1 MIKNST
7 YLLGGK
13 LVRKQKLIV
22 SILLMLLWLNVTT
35 SAYAAEG
42 NNDDKSKTVATAVN
56 TDKSSEA
63 KPTTPSTEEQ
73 LNILNDKVR
82 RLEELV
88 ERQQHIIEALQP
100 KIATTTV
107 SNTLTNASVTD
118 AVNPGGNPIVATTA
132 PITSTAPSS
141 STTSQAPTV
150 TDDQVK
156 HLDSLYKAFGNIT
169 FSGDFRVRYEGFFN
183 QGFDA
188 PTQSPDRNRLVVR
201 ARLQLA
207 GRINKNLDYG
217 LRLATGSFTNPI
229 GTNQT
234 ATDFFNR
241 KPVGFD
247 NYFIRYDSKPDQG
260 VGVTLQAGKFDYP
273 WKRTELTFDNDLQP
287 EGAAETIYYK
297 GKNFLK
303 DARIIAFQLPF
314 NEVSAGKDSGLFGGQ
329 LQATV
334 GKDDF
339 GFTGAVTYLNFN
351 QADAIARALS
361 KPSTQVGGGL
371 EFGTTNRVRRDAMGN
386 IIGFVSNY
394 NIVEFLGE
402 GRYTKYKKF
411 PITVVLDYTRNLSE
425 RLDKLKERNGY
436 WAELKV
442 GSTKEKGDIQ
452 FGYLFNRIEQDAVL
466 SVFNYSDQL
475 ATNSRTN
482 RFSLA
487 YAVHSNVF
495 FQFTGIFSQRFNTVP
510 NVKDN
515 RVLRRI
521 QMDINYRF

>member
-1 MIKNST
+1 M
-7 YLLGGK
+7 
-13 LVRKQKLIV
+13 RKQKLII
-22 SILLMLLWLNVTT
+22 SILLMLVWLNITIST
-35 SAYAAEG
+35 YAAEG
-42 NNDDKSKTVATAVN
+42 DNEDKSKIVATSVN

-63 KPTTPSTEEQ
+63 KPAAPSTEEQ

-82 RLEELV
+82 RLEDLV

-100 KIATTTV
+100 KILTTTV
-107 SNTLTNASVTD
+107 SNNIANALTTD
-118 AVNPGGNPIVATTA
+118 VANPVVATT
-132 PITSTAPSS
+132 IAPSVVP
-141 STTSQAPTV
+141 TTSAVSQTPAV
-150 TDDQVK
+150 TDDQLK

-169 FSGDFRVRYEGFFN
+169 FSGDFRLRYEGFFN

-188 PTQSPDRNRLVVR
+188 PTKITDRNRAVFR

-217 LRLATGSFTNPI
+217 LRVSTGSFTNPI
-229 GTNQT
+229 GENQT
-234 ATDFFNR
+234 FTDFFNR

-260 VGVTLQAGKFDYP
+260 VGVILQVGKFDYP

-303 DARIIAFQLPF
+303 DARLIAFQLPF
-314 NEVSAGKDSGLFGGQ
+314 SEAAAGVDSVLYGGQ
-329 LQATV
+329 AQASV
-334 GKDDF
+334 GKGEF

-351 QADAIARALS
+351 QVDAIARSLS
-361 KPSTQVGGGL
+361 RPATQVGGGL

-386 IIGFVSNY
+386 IIGFVAGY
-394 NIVEFLGE
+394 NIVDILGE
-402 GRYTKYKKF
+402 ARYTKYKKF
-411 PITVVLDYTRNLSE
+411 PVTLVLNYSRNTSGK
-425 RLDKLKERNGY
+425 LDKLKERNGY
-436 WAELKV
+436 WAEIKV
-442 GSTKEKGDIQ
+442 GSTKEKGNIQ
-452 FGYLFNRIEQDAVL
+452 FAYLFNRIEQDAVL

-475 ATNSRTN
+475 ATNSRTS
-482 RFSLA
+482 RVSVA

-495 FQFTGIFSQRFNTVP
+495 FQFNGIFSQRFNTVP

-515 RVLRRI
+515 RTLARI